1 MKIKIFVK
9 SIISDSAVFNVPSL
23 GSTFV
28 SGKQKNA
35 SGEEYAGFTGI
46 YNGLTG
52 KYKITRVF
60 NLNFKDTLKSVQKI
74 TDYFLKLASDNGGVL
89 TGINFNKDNNASKL
103 EVVIS
108 ELSAEGAA
116 GVTEGVSADFSDNC
130 EGAC

>member
-1 MKIKIFVK
+1 M
-9 SIISDSAVFNVPSL
+9 SDLAVFNVPAL
-23 GSTFV
+23 GSAFF

-35 SGEEYAGFTGI
+35 KGEEYAGFTGI
-46 YNGLTG
+46 YNGLTRE
-52 KYKITRVF
+52 YKLTRVF
-60 NLNFKDTLKSVQKI
+60 NLNFQDTLKSVQNI
-74 TDYFLKLASDNGGVL
+74 TNYFSKLSSDNGGVL